1 MLPYALTIFLAAFLL
16 FQVQPLVAKSILPW
30 FGGGPAVWTA
40 CMLFFQGAL
49 LAGYAYAHV
58 SIRVL
63 RPRMQGAI
71 HLVLLA
77 AALWQ
82 LPAVPPDSWK
92 PSGVELPTWHI
103 LYLLT
108 ASLALPYLVLSSTT
122 PLLQAWFSRAHT
134 RRSPYRLF
142 ALSNFGSLLALV
154 SYPFVFEP
162 LLSRSRQSTLWSLGF
177 VAFALACAACAVWTL
192 RGHSAES
199 DATPEVPTPSAPAPT
214 PPTPLDR
221 LLWLALATSAAVL
234 FLAIT
239 NQITMDVAV
248 VPFLWVLPLGIY
260 LLTFVI
266 AFDHHRWYVRR
277 WFALALV
284 PATSAAVWMMFRA
297 HDASILEQ
305 LVTYSTVLFVGCMIC
320 HGELSRLRP
329 HPRYLTGFYLRIALG
344 GAFGGG
350 FVALV
355 APLIFNDYLELHLAL
370 LAVVALTLVSL
381 FRDRESTLHRGQPLW
396 AWTALFASFVGLAM
410 VLAAHS
416 RIGVELAVE
425 RSRSFYGVLSVYRE
439 LPNTP
444 EERLSLWHGR
454 VGHGAQFV
462 AAARRSLPAAY
473 YAPSSGAAMA
483 FRHWPGPGDRRIG
496 MVGMGVGSLAAYA
509 RPGDYLRIYEINPQL
524 TEMVGRH
531 FTFLDDSPARI
542 EVIMGDARL
551 SMEREAPQRFD
562 LLFLDAFN
570 GDAIPLH
577 LLTKEAFEIYLS
589 HLQPDGVMALLISTW
604 HLDFAPAVRRLADH
618 FGLIAVRIDTPG
630 LALNEN
636 WGSNW
641 MLLTRNRRFLSR
653 LAGEIATD
661 ADGLA
666 IDPDLAV
673 SNSGTAPAN
682 DGWLWTDDY
691 TSLFPL
697 LWK

>member
-1 MLPYALTIFLAAFLL
+1 MLPYALTIFLGAFLL
-16 FQVQPLVAKSILPW
+16 FQVQPLVAKYILPW

-40 CMLFFQGAL
+40 CMLFFQAAL
-49 LAGYAYAHV
+49 LAGYAYAHL

-63 RPRMQGAI
+63 KPRAQVAI
-71 HLVLLA
+71 HLALLA

-82 LPAVPPDSWK
+82 LPVVPPDSWK
-92 PSGVELPTWHI
+92 PGGVELPTWHI

-122 PLLQAWFSRAHT
+122 PLLQAWLSRADT
-134 RRSPYRLF
+134 RRPPYRLY
-142 ALSNFGSLLALV
+142 ALSNLGSLLALV
-154 SYPFVFEP
+154 SYPFVVEP
-162 LLSRSRQSTLWSLGF
+162 LLSRSRQSTIWSVGF
-177 VAFALACAACAVWTL
+177 VVFALVCATCALWTL
-192 RGHSAES
+192 RGRSAES
-199 DATPEVPTPSAPAPT
+199 DPPEETAPVATP
-214 PPTPLDR
+214 PPTLDR
-221 LLWLALATSAAVL
+221 LLWLALSASAAVL

-248 VPFLWVLPLGIY
+248 IPFLWVLPLGIY
-260 LLTFVI
+260 LLSFVI
-266 AFDHHRWYVRR
+266 AFDRDRWYVRR
-277 WFALALV
+277 WFAAALI
-284 PATSAAVWMMFRA
+284 PATIAAIRGMFLA
-297 HDASILEQ
+297 HRASISEQ
-305 LVTYSTVLFVGCMIC
+305 LFVYSTVLFVGCMIC
-320 HGELSRLRP
+320 HGELSRLKP
-329 HPRYLTGFYLRIALG
+329 HPRYLTGFYLYIALG
-344 GAFGGG
+344 GTLGGV

-370 LAVVALTLVSL
+370 LAVAALTLVAL
-381 FRDRESTLHRGQPLW
+381 FRDKKSMLHRGRPLW
-396 AWTALFASFVGLAM
+396 AWSALLASFVGLALI
-410 VLAAHS
+410 LASHS
-416 RIGVELAVE
+416 RSGLELAVE

-439 LPNTP
+439 LPNIP

-454 VGHGAQFV
+454 IGHGAQFT
-462 AAARRSLPAAY
+462 AAARRDLPTAY
-473 YAPSSGAAMA
+473 YAPGSGAALA
-483 FRHWPGPGDRRIG
+483 FRYWPGPGARRIG
-496 MVGMGVGSLAAYA
+496 MVGMGVGTLAAYG
-509 RPGDYLRIYEINPQL
+509 RPGDYIRIYEINPQL
-524 TEMVGRH
+524 KEMVDRH
-531 FTFLDDSPARI
+531 FSFLSQSPARI
-542 EVIMGDARL
+542 EVVIGDARL

-562 LLFLDAFN
+562 LLFLDAFS

-577 LLTKEAFEIYLS
+577 LLTKEAFEIYLG
-589 HLQPDGVMALLISTW
+589 HLKPDGVIALLISTW
-604 HLDFAPAVRRLADH
+604 HIDFAPAIRRLADH

-630 LALNEN
+630 RALNED

-673 SNSGTAPAN
+673 SSSGTAPAN